1 MNIQETVKWAE
12 ATSRDVIKILK
23 DRYTNLSAQETYELA
38 AEIVDVCLQNNL
50 KYWKDSEG
58 FEKK

>member
-23 DRYTNLSAQETYELA
+23 ERYTNLSAQETFELSA
-38 AEIVDVCLQNNL
+38 KIVDACLQNNL
-50 KYWKDSEG
+50 KYWKDN
-58 FEKK
+58 